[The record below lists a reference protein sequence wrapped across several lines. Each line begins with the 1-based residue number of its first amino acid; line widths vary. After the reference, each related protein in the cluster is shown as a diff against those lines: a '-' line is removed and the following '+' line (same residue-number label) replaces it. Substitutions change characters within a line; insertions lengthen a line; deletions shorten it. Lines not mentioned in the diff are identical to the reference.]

1 MFSDYVESDIHSTD
15 THGYTEIVFGI
26 TNGLGVFFAPRIKN
40 YGDQLLYTFKE
51 YPKSCYT
58 KEEFRI
64 IPTAGTYLDEKLI
77 HDQWDNILRLL
88 ATIKLRE
95 NRASKIL
102 KRLSSYSRQ
111 HPMYRALKEVG
122 RIYKSIYLLKYLD
135 DLNLRQSTEK
145 ALNRI
150 ELSHKFAKAIFF
162 GGNQGLKY
170 SAKEGQ

>member
-1 MFSDYVESDIHSTD
+1 MKA
-15 THGYTEIVFGI
+15 I

-170 SAKEGQ
+170 SAKEGE